1 MRVILQ
7 EKVHNLGSIGDIV
20 RVKDG
25 YARNFLM
32 PRGLAV
38 AADEQNVKRL
48 EHQRRLAAARASRLL
63 TEARAL
69 AEKISSIGV
78 TIKMEAGEDMRLFGS
93 VTSRDVADA
102 LAAEGVVVDK
112 KAVLIDEPIR
122 TLGVKAVKIR
132 LHPEVDSQVTVYV
145 IKK

>member
-145 IKK
+145 TKK